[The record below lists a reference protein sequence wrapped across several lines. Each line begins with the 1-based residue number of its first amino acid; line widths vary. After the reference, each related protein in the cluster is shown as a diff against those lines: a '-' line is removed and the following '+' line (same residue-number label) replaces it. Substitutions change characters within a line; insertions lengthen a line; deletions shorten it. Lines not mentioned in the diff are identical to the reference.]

1 MRIGLNAGHT
11 LNGPGS
17 GAVGV
22 LTESV
27 ETRRIVQAITPMF
40 QAAGCE
46 VIDCTVDKAASQSA
60 YLRK

>member
-17 GAVGV
+17 GAVGGT
-22 LTESV
+22 TESV

-40 QAAGCE
+40 QAAGVE
-46 VIDCTVDKAASQSA
+46 VVD
-60 YLRK
+60 